1 MWWRVLH
8 PAASGVGQWRLV
20 SCSPKSVVIKITHW
34 IIFAGETPR
43 LSIFVGSSSA
53 DRALALQVAQYL
65 TSLPGVVGK
74 CMVEEFPLRLLT
86 FEALERMLCMCA
98 GTVFILVTA
107 DNNGRPNDNVLIE
120 VGLVSGRMG
129 RTRVAIC
136 TNGGVHLL
144 SDLDCRIE
152 NIASSPDAKT
162 AEAETG
168 AGASMISSSARERL
182 KDWANYLPAILHG
195 SPCTQVLH
203 GYSGHWRVVLS
214 F

>member
-1 MWWRVLH
+1 MVSRFI
-8 PAASGVGQWRLV
+8 AAAFGTDRRA
-20 SCSPKSVVIKITHW
+20 I
-34 IIFAGETPR
+34 ET
-43 LSIFVGSSSA
+43 LGT
-53 DRALALQVAQYL
+53 ALAGSRFVVTFATMAL
-65 TSLPGVVGK
+65 TPG
-74 CMVEEFPLRLLT
+74 RLAT
-86 FEALERMLCMCA
+86 E
-98 GTVFILVTA
+98 
-107 DNNGRPNDNVLIE
+107 GRPIP
-120 VGLVSGRMG
+120 G
-129 RTRVAIC
+129 
-136 TNGGVHLL
+136 
-144 SDLDCRIE
+144 CRIE

>member
-1 MWWRVLH
+1 V
-8 PAASGVGQWRLV
+8 A
-20 SCSPKSVVIKITHW
+20 
-34 IIFAGETPR
+34 
-43 LSIFVGSSSA
+43 LSLMFTEIRSDKNNPLDHFCGRNTSTIDICRIFVGRSSSGVTS
-53 DRALALQVAQYL
+53 RAVL